1 MDEILDKLKNFPRFR
16 ERKEKDIFIAILVAR
31 KLGLVQGEVKPSTT
45 VAIPFTEYP
54 KFLQLSRTYDRYWRK
69 CTLEHEELRGLD
81 WSQGENLED
90 NVLQD
95 LGYKPLTASQADKA
109 LKEI

>member
-1 MDEILDKLKNFPRFR
+1 MDEILEKLKNYPRFR
-16 ERKEKDIFIAILVAR
+16 ERKEKDIFISILVAR

-45 VAIPFTEYP
+45 VSIPFTEYP
-54 KFLQLSRTYDRYWRK
+54 KFLQLSRTYDRYWRAILK
-69 CTLEHEELRGLD
+69 SNESMRGTDYDQKEDLENDTLE
-81 WSQGENLED
+81 
-90 NVLQD
+90 D